1 MNQVTGSANRAGNP
15 KDSAAPSQGGFRDNV
30 IKFMAAYTALME
42 QQRNTLPSNHI
53 ALADAAKSAAEA
65 VVKGASNG

>member
-1 MNQVTGSANRAGNP
+1 MNQVKGSAEAGNP
-15 KDSAAPSQGGFRDNV
+15 KEAPTGFRSNV
-30 IKFMAAYTALME
+30 IAFCKAYSALME